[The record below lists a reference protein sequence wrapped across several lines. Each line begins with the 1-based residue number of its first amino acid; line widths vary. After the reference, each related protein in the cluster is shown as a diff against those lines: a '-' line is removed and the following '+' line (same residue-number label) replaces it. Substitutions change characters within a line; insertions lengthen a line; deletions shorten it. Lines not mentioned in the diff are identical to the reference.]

1 MSCPWLLRDTESVWA
16 QFPHMHSKGIKNKMS
31 ISKCI
36 WLWTVTPVIGSHSAE
51 VWKSRPLKVSPRS
64 RCGPRKP
71 ACQEQS
77 RLLGPLQC
85 KDTPT
90 GQEGPRGSKGALK
103 SWWCQ
108 LSFLSTT
115 PTLRT
120 SPGTFQTLTLQTL
133 LSCREFYLIQTS
145 LGVKRSPTAN

>member
-1 MSCPWLLRDTESVWA
+1 M
-16 QFPHMHSKGIKNKMS
+16 
-31 ISKCI
+31 
-36 WLWTVTPVIGSHSAE
+36 TPVIGSHSAE
-51 VWKSRPLKVSPRS
+51 VWGSRPLKVSPRC

-133 LSCREFYLIQTS
+133 LSCREFYVIQTS
-145 LGVKRSPTAN
+145 LGVKRSQQPIRLSIAKAYNMVITASPKETQTHFCAYN